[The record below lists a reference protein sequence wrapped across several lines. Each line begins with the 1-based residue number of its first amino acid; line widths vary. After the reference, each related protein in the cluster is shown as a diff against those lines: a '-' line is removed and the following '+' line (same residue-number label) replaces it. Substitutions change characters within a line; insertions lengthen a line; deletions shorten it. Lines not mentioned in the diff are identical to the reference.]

1 MTVEEHCER
10 LAQALADLIAM
21 AEMEVNPETPTLV
34 QARAVL
40 AAYRGQQP

>member
-10 LAQALADLIAM
+10 LAQALAAVIEL
-21 AEMEVNPETPTLV
+21 AELEVNPETPTLV

-40 AAYRGQQP
+40 ADYLKS